1 MVNPRTFFSSRVSR
15 FRSLAGTQ
23 RVSRSRSAVQAA
35 AAWSELECARKEAE
49 GRARARE
56 MYIQLEIFGE
66 LVRTESCRLSQEQK
80 ATCLRL
86 RELCLAKNWKAAV
99 AMQDRAVKVAETA
112 QGRDVGFVYSDLGLA
127 HHSLGNYRKAI
138 EICKRGLSFANEWS
152 NYELEQCSFEIM
164 GYAYQVSEISPF
176 TYNS

>member
-1 MVNPRTFFSSRVSR
+1 MYRGF
-15 FRSLAGTQ
+15 LGK
-23 RVSRSRSAVQAA
+23 
-35 AAWSELECARKEAE
+35 LECGEKGARV
-49 GRARARE
+49 RARACACTRK

-80 ATCLRL
+80 AACLRL
-86 RELCLAKNWKAAV
+86 RDLCLAKNWKAAV
-99 AMQDRAVKVAETA
+99 AMQERAVKVAETA
-112 QGRDVGFVYSDLGLA
+112 QDRDVGFVYSDLGLA

-164 GYAYQVSEISPF
+164 GYAYQVSEISPS
-176 TYNS
+176 TYSS